1 MVDVQQAHV
10 FTLKRIVFGDM
21 VLNWFLGA
29 VLSLFPATVDGLLGR
44 TPLAPPLV
52 YRVVGVLFLLFA
64 AWQMLIVARG
74 RLGAGALI
82 FAALMALG
90 PVVLLTVI
98 LLFMD
103 LPLRLGWR
111 IALWIGDVYML
122 FLGCWYLFLA
132 VASRRASRS

>member
-1 MVDVQQAHV
+1 MVDVQQARA
-10 FTLKRIVFGDM
+10 FTLRRIVFGDM

-29 VLSLFPATVDGLLGR
+29 VLSLFPAAVDGLLGR
-44 TPLAPPLV
+44 SSLAPPLV

-64 AWQMLIVARG
+64 AWQTFIVVRG
-74 RLGAGALI
+74 RLGVGALL

-98 LLFMD
+98 LLFMN
-103 LPLRLGWR
+103 LPLRSGWR
-111 IALWIGDVYML
+111 IVLWIGDVYML

-132 VASRRASRS
+132 VAGRRTPPS